1 MTAIRKNFKEVT
13 ELPISLTR
21 PRFCLDSSQ
30 LAWKMRFDN
39 KTLDKASGILII
51 KGKKLFRDKSCN
63 RKAKGGAAMDVQ
75 ELLTYVEELVF
86 KTSMFGYDKDEVDI
100 QLDKICDEVEAIV
113 KEKDKQI
120 EELKGGKTF
129 VVPDLSE
136 LADQAEAEADEE
148 KAALKQ
154 QLVALKEKLD
164 EAEKR
169 ADEAEKLAAEAEE
182 RAIEA
187 EKKAAAAE
195 GKAAVAETKAAA
207 QAERKPVTTDE
218 AYEQYIRN
226 ADLLCKQLS
235 DLQTKEA
242 TIVEAAQAKAEK
254 LLEEAQV
261 QANEIIAGAKTEAEQ
276 VKAEAET
283 KVKEAEAESDKIRG
297 DIQNKLAEEQKQCDE
312 VAAQKQKLVASL
324 NGITAE
330 LQEFIKKVER

>member
-1 MTAIRKNFKEVT
+1 
-13 ELPISLTR
+13 
-21 PRFCLDSSQ
+21 
-30 LAWKMRFDN
+30 
-39 KTLDKASGILII
+39 
-51 KGKKLFRDKSCN
+51 
-63 RKAKGGAAMDVQ
+63 MDVQ

-120 EELKGGKTF
+120 EALKGGKTF

-136 LADQAEAEADEE
+136 LANQDDAAEEDDEI
-148 KAALKQ
+148 AALKQ
-154 QLVALKEKLD
+154 QLVVMQEQLEA
-164 EAEKR
+164 AEKR
-169 ADEAEKLAAEAEE
+169 AAEAEQLAAEAEE

-218 AYEQYIRN
+218 AYQQYIRN
-226 ADLLCKQLS
+226 ADLLCKQLA

-242 TIVEAAQAKAEK
+242 TIVEGAQAQADK
-254 LLEEAQV
+254 LLEDAQV

-276 VKAEAET
+276 MKAEAQA
-283 KVKEAEAESDKIRG
+283 KVKEAEAEAEKIRG
-297 DIQNKLAEEQKQCDE
+297 EIQNKLAEEQRQCDA
-312 VAAQKQKLVASL
+312 VTAQKKKMIASL

-330 LQEFIKKVER
+330 LQDFIKKVER

>member
-1 MTAIRKNFKEVT
+1 M
-13 ELPISLTR
+13 SLTR
-21 PRFCLDSSQ
+21 SRFCLDSSQ
-30 LAWKMRFDN
+30 QAWKMRFDN

-283 KVKEAEAESDKIRG
+283 KVKEA
-297 DIQNKLAEEQKQCDE
+297 
-312 VAAQKQKLVASL
+312 
-324 NGITAE
+324 
-330 LQEFIKKVER
+330 

>member
-1 MTAIRKNFKEVT
+1 
-13 ELPISLTR
+13 
-21 PRFCLDSSQ
+21 
-30 LAWKMRFDN
+30 
-39 KTLDKASGILII
+39 
-51 KGKKLFRDKSCN
+51 
-63 RKAKGGAAMDVQ
+63 MDVQ

-120 EELKGGKTF
+120 EALKSGQTF

-136 LADQAEAEADEE
+136 LADQTEIQDQDEE
-148 KAALKQ
+148 TIALKQ
-154 QLVALKEKLD
+154 QMEALKEKA
-164 EAEKR
+164 ETAEKR
-169 ADEAEKLAAEAEE
+169 AEEAEKLAAEAEE

-207 QAERKPVTTDE
+207 QAERKPVTKDE

-235 DLQTKEA
+235 DLQMKESS
-242 TIVEAAQAKAEK
+242 IVEEAQVKADK

-276 VKAEAET
+276 IMAEART
-283 KVKEAEAESDKIRG
+283 KLEEAEAESNSIRG
-297 DIQNKLAEEQKQCDE
+297 NIQNKLAEEQKQCDAI
-312 VAAQKQKLVASL
+312 VAQKNELTVSL
-324 NGITAE
+324 NNIADE
-330 LQEFIKKVER
+330 LQEFIKKLERQ

>member
-1 MTAIRKNFKEVT
+1 
-13 ELPISLTR
+13 
-21 PRFCLDSSQ
+21 
-30 LAWKMRFDN
+30 
-39 KTLDKASGILII
+39 
-51 KGKKLFRDKSCN
+51 
-63 RKAKGGAAMDVQ
+63 MDVQ

-120 EELKGGKTF
+120 EALKNGQPF

-136 LADQAEAEADEE
+136 MASQQEEPDDDET
-148 KAALKQ
+148 AALKQ
-154 QLVALKEKLD
+154 QLTAMKEQLE

-169 ADEAEKLAAEAEE
+169 VKEAEKLAAEAED
-182 RAIEA
+182 RAVEA

-207 QAERKPVTTDE
+207 NAERKPVTKDE

-235 DLQTKEA
+235 EIQTKESS
-242 TIVEAAQAKAEK
+242 IVEEAQQKAQK
-254 LLEEAQV
+254 ILEEAQV
-261 QANEIIAGAKTEAEQ
+261 QANEIVAGA
-276 VKAEAET
+276 KAEAEQLEAEARAQ
-283 KVKEAEAESDKIRG
+283 VKEAEEESENIRG
-297 DIQNKLAEEQKQCDE
+297 NIQNKLAEEQKQCDE
-312 VAAQKQKLVASL
+312 ITAQKEKLVASL

-330 LQEFIKKVER
+330 LQAFIKKMETPQ